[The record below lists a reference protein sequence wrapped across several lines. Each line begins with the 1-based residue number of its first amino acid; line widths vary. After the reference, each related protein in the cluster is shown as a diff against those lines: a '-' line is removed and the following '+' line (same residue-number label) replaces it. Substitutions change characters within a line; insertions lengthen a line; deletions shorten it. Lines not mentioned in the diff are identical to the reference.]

1 MQAINCTW
9 SVDHRVLRVNA
20 VTLVQSEASISKAD
34 LDRALKRSE
43 AAYYAYLKMP
53 LEASTTP
60 LTMRPEPSRRFSVAP
75 MMDWTGVSQKPR
87 FTSPPC

>member
-43 AAYYAYLKMP
+43 PAHYAYLKMP

-60 LTMRPEPSRRFSVAP
+60 LTSRPAPSRRFSVAP
-75 MMDWTGVSQKPR
+75 MMDGIDTTLWNP
-87 FTSPPC
+87 